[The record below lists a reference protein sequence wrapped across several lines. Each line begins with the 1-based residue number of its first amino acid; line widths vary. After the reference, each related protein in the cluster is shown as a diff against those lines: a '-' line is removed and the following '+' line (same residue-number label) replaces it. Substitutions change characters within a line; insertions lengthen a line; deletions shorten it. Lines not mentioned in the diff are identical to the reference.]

1 MTDLA
6 YMVREDWAQL
16 GTAMVPSSAHIRSWL
31 GEGPFLFAVT
41 DVRKFTDSG
50 RNADVE
56 AADYIAPG
64 QTNRRVVNIAD
75 LVHLAEGDDCA
86 HIPVVVL
93 HPFGHRDCE
102 VLRKA
107 IGSGAFG
114 RVFVMIWSLID
125 PIRPWL
131 DARGATDVHTGA
143 SLPAPDPLQVAAAEL
158 MVNEQYNGLSSGRGK
173 EAVVQLLRVFSS
185 SGYPLDEGAWL
196 RAFFAAGGTFPHAD
210 SVSKFVR
217 ETKSGV
223 RHRVKQAFRP
233 EILDVLRERVSAS

>member
-1 MTDLA
+1 
-6 YMVREDWAQL
+6 MVREDWAQH
-16 GTAMVPSSAHIRSWL
+16 GTAMVPNSARIRAWL

-41 DVRKFTDSG
+41 QVQKFTDSE
-50 RNADVE
+50 RHADVE

-64 QTNRRVVNIAD
+64 RTNRRVVNIAD
-75 LVHLAEGDDCA
+75 LEHLAVGTDYA
-86 HIPVVVL
+86 HVPVVVL

-102 VLRKA
+102 VLRKV
-107 IGSGAFG
+107 IGLGAFG
-114 RVFVMIWSLID
+114 RVFVMIWTPSD
-125 PIRPWL
+125 AIRPWL
-131 DARGATDVHTGA
+131 DAHGAIDVHTGA

-173 EAVVQLLRVFSS
+173 EAVVELLRVFAS

-233 EILDVLRERVSAS
+233 EILDVLRERVNAS